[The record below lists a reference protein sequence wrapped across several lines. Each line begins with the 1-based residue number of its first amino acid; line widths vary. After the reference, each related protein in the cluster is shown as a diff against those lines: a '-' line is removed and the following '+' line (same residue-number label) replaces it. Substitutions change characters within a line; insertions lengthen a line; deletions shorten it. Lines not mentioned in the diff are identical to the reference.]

1 MSCGL
6 TLVNE
11 LPPPR
16 CRPVLDLVD
25 EEMNESGL
33 RGLTGGI
40 KGKCR
45 IGNGEKKSQKF
56 KMIAIET

>member
-1 MSCGL
+1 MGT
-6 TLVNE
+6 TLVYE
-11 LPPPR
+11 LSPPR
-16 CRPVLDLVD
+16 CRPVLYLVD

-45 IGNGEKKSQKF
+45 IGNGERKSQKS
-56 KMIAIET
+56 KLIAIET